1 MKFIFPQNYKFSFKI
16 LGLLD
21 YPTAI
26 LNVIYALLIFFIN
39 KLLFS
44 SLTIKIIFFIIFYFP
59 FLLFSIIGING
70 ENLLITI
77 YYLLKYFFK
86 RKLLFYN
93 KDIIK

>member
-1 MKFIFPQNYKFSFKI
+1 MKFIFPQNYKFNFKI

-26 LNVIYALLIFFIN
+26 LNVVYALFIFFIG

-44 SLTIKIIFFIIFYFP
+44 SFSIKIIVFIIFYFP
-59 FLLFSIIGING
+59 FLLFSVIGVNG

-77 YYLLKYFFK
+77 YYLFKYFLK

-93 KDIIK
+93 KDSFK

>member
-1 MKFIFPQNYKFSFKI
+1 MKYIFPQNYKFNFKI

-26 LNVIYALLIFFIN
+26 LNVVYALLIFFIS

-44 SLTIKIIFFIIFYFP
+44 SFNIKIIVFIIFYFP
-59 FLLFSIIGING
+59 FLLFSIIGVNG
-70 ENLLITI
+70 ENLLITL
-77 YYLLKYFFK
+77 YYLFKYFFK

-93 KDIIK
+93 KDSFK